1 MLSRSKSRNL
11 SRLREAVNKLR
22 EAAKIISP
30 PVRRDSGIGSTTVSE
45 APEIDS
51 FDALLLQIVEA
62 AYRFEALHVDNREL
76 GEKNMALVAQCDKIL
91 QEKRAESERAE
102 ECERKL
108 SEAKNEGTATK
119 FQVLM
124 GKSKAEK
131 LKEAPERA
139 SKTNEEYAALYRGP
153 DEWEKQLEPGDL
165 IDLGPEESKTTEE
178 TDVMRL
184 RAIISSKTQELGALD
199 TKLGRMKERRWN
211 IEKKRHE
218 ETKSKL
224 AALELQ
230 QEQYLVRLRDV
241 DRMETRLQTLVGPTP
256 TPRSILLSIVV
267 ESSTRSVR
275 LPDPPDEGVLPQNCS
290 VKDLTYKQLNVF
302 LSLDQV
308 HQLLDNISG
317 LSEGNQISKSLCIRV
332 CAMCK
337 EPKFIPA
344 AGQSQNNCKLNEFP
358 RGSGQTKCC
367 NSAICFRCW
376 ANFFRSAIQNDWWY
390 NLESRRWLRCP
401 LPPCRHSLKISLGAQ
416 LSMQLS
422 GLDGID
428 ISSSVEMWALFLRC
442 SLRGVDAM
450 SAPSKAPG
458 EVVDT
463 LQSLS
468 ARIPI
473 STRYLIFCPLISN
486 SASRF
491 EIGNILHFE
500 LRKLNPRPSPRALE
514 AACLLHS
521 RQVEYGHMYSFF
533 DKRFKESEP
542 DKNRRIQLYKPGK

>member
-22 EAAKIISP
+22 EAAKIISA

-51 FDALLLQIVEA
+51 FDALLLLIVEA
-62 AYRFEALHVDNREL
+62 AHRFEALHVDNREL

-119 FQVLM
+119 FQVLV

-131 LKEAPERA
+131 LKEALERA
-139 SKTNEEYAALYRGP
+139 SKTN
-153 DEWEKQLEPGDL
+153 
-165 IDLGPEESKTTEE
+165 
-178 TDVMRL
+178 
-184 RAIISSKTQELGALD
+184 
-199 TKLGRMKERRWN
+199 
-211 IEKKRHE
+211 E

-241 DRMETRLQTLVGPTP
+241 DRMKTRLQTLVGPTP

-337 EPKFIPA
+337 EPKFMPA

-401 LPPCRHSLKISLGAQ
+401 LPPCRHSLKISSGAQ

-450 SAPSKAPG
+450 SASSKAPG